1 MRPAQRRRINDRF
14 MRFDN
19 EDRHQ
24 EKKLYASSDD
34 LYDLHGGL
42 ASKLVSLKMNFSTS
56 MLYVVLF
63 HLTDHIMLNE
73 NKKERLHNITNKN
86 SI

>member
-1 MRPAQRRRINDRF
+1 MLIHCRKMRPARQRRINDRF

-34 LYDLHGGL
+34 LYDGLHGGL
-42 ASKLVSLKMNFSTS
+42 ASKLVSLT
-56 MLYVVLF
+56 
-63 HLTDHIMLNE
+63 
-73 NKKERLHNITNKN
+73 
-86 SI
+86 